1 MDKDNWALRLEVID
15 VSLKIRVNPECCKG
29 NRCPGSDVYSKLDFF
44 FN

>member
-1 MDKDNWALRLEVID
+1 MDKGKWALRWEVID

-29 NRCPGSDVYSKLDFF
+29 NRCPAGYVYSELDFF